1 VTDLKEELRA
11 ACSSWPLDV
20 KLVQRALEHIEAL
33 EAGIEAEKV
42 AVIEMLTGMQTGID
56 IVLSGAQPGEDIT
69 TLRFASGFVG
79 GIIENIQGDLH
90 RGVAA
95 PKRSSIIM
103 P

>member
-1 VTDLKEELRA
+1 MTEEQD
-11 ACSSWPLDV
+11 PV
-20 KLVQRALEHIEAL
+20 
-33 EAGIEAEKV
+33 EAEK
-42 AVIEMLTGMQTGID
+42 AAIIEMLAGMQRGID

-90 RGVAA
+90 RGVTP

>member
-1 VTDLKEELRA
+1 MTDIKEELRA

-20 KLVQRALEHIEAL
+20 KLVHRALEHIEAL
-33 EAGIEAEKV
+33 ETGIETEK
-42 AVIEMLTGMQTGID
+42 AAIIEMLSGMQQGID
-56 IVLSGAQPGEDIT
+56 IVLRGAQPGEDIT

-90 RGVAA
+90 RNVK
-95 PKRSSIIM
+95 PKKRSAIIM